1 MFFEEQKSMIYGDN
15 QNNYSMMLMM
25 RRGSM
30 INDQNN
36 PIDQSEIYDNQ
47 ELLRQLTNDVNE
59 FNF

>member
-1 MFFEEQKSMIYGDN
+1 MFFEEQKSIIYGDN
-15 QNNYSMMLMM
+15 QNDYSMMLMM

-47 ELLRQLTNDVNE
+47 ELLSQLTNDVNE